1 VDGEV
6 RAQDLPT
13 EGYFEYSRAVSE
25 HPLRAILH
33 EIEKRRAERPV
44 VIFDLDGTLYDNRSR
59 TLRILH
65 AFAAGLEHEH
75 ARDAAVIR
83 SLRVDSLLYRIE
95 DTLGPRGVSA
105 EVIERAKKQW
115 AARFFTDA
123 ACADDV
129 PVQGAVTFV
138 RACHARGATV
148 VYLTGRDVPGMLVGT
163 VRTLRDDGFPIGMP
177 RVELVFKPTFE
188 EPDTDFKTRMLDA
201 MDELG
206 AVIATFENEP
216 GNCNLF
222 HRRWPRSHAVLVTTQ
237 HAPGAPPLAPGCLRV
252 PHFDHP

>member
-1 VDGEV
+1 MND
-6 RAQDLPT
+6 
-13 EGYFEYSRAVSE
+13 
-25 HPLRAILH
+25 HPLRAILA
-33 EIEKRRAERPV
+33 EIEQRRAERPV

-65 AFAAGLEHEH
+65 AFAASLGHEH
-75 ARDAAVIR
+75 AKDAAVIR
-83 SLRVDSLLYRIE
+83 ALRVDSLLYRIE

-105 EVIERAKKQW
+105 DVIARAQKAW
-115 AARFFTDA
+115 FARFFTDT

-129 PVQGAVTFV
+129 PVQGAVAFA

-148 VYLTGRDVPGMLVGT
+148 VYLTGRDIPGMLVGT
-163 VRTLRDDGFPIGMP
+163 VRTLRDDGFPIGVP

-188 EPDTDFKTRMLDA
+188 EPDTAFKIGMLDA

-216 GNCNLF
+216 GNCNMF
-222 HRRWPRSHAVLVTTQ
+222 HRRWPDSHALLVTTQ
-237 HAPGAPPLAPGCLRV
+237 HAPGAPPLDERCVRI